1 MKFLFAI
8 ILTLLF
14 FCSCS
19 SASKDKTVHQLPLP
33 QKLEPKKVTYA
44 KPKPQPSLAQ
54 PQVNEL
60 EELYVKLG
68 LVNIKQLDTSIGVD
82 LKYGT
87 RNNFMNRN
95 LYKGL
100 SNAYFPCQVALR
112 LCNAQFYLKQRYPHY
127 RLMIFDAARP
137 LSVQQ
142 LIWDSVKLKPYEK
155 HLYISPP
162 QHISLH
168 NYGAAVDLSIY
179 DCVTRRLIDM
189 GTSFDF
195 FGKLAQPRYEVF
207 FLERGELSIQQFENR
222 KCLRWC
228 MQKAGFFPIATE
240 WWHFNATN
248 KLLAAQHF
256 TLIK

>member
-1 MKFLFAI
+1 MKLLPVI

-19 SASKDKTVHQLPLP
+19 SASKDKTVHPLPL
-33 QKLEPKKVTYA
+33 QQNSKSIKLTPA
-44 KPKPQPSLAQ
+44 KPQPKPSLTQ

-60 EELYVKLG
+60 EERYVKLG

-87 RNNFMNRN
+87 RTNFMKRN
-95 LYKGL
+95 LYNGL
-100 SNAYFPCQVALR
+100 SNAYFPCYVALR
-112 LCNAQFYLKQRYPHY
+112 LCNAQFYLKQQYPHY
-127 RLMIFDAARP
+127 RLIIFDATRP

-155 HLYISPP
+155 YLYISPP

-179 DCVTRRLIDM
+179 DNATHQLIDM
-189 GTSFDF
+189 GTDFDF
-195 FGKLAQPRYEVF
+195 FGKLAQPRYEAF

-248 KLLAAQHF
+248 KEVAAKQF